1 VMSDISYLEAIEVS
15 KVFGR
20 KSRSKTAVDGVS
32 LSVKAGDSIGIVG
45 ESGSGKS
52 TMARMLVGL
61 LSPNKGLIAFNGED
75 VSQLRGKHKSDFRKD
90 VQMVFQ
96 DPYASLN
103 PRMKIFDQLAEGP
116 RLYQLYDGELKLK
129 DAIEELFMSVG
140 MSIEHLNRY
149 PREFS
154 GGQRQRICI
163 ARALAVQPRILICDE
178 PVSSLDVS
186 IQAQILN
193 LLKDKV
199 SELNLTLIFVAHDL
213 AVVKYLCSS
222 MAVMERGK
230 IVEQGDSNSIFRNPT
245 HEYTKS
251 LLKAIPT
258 PNPIAERE
266 RLSLAKVQ

>member
-1 VMSDISYLEAIEVS
+1 MTAIPYLEAIDVS

-20 KSRSKTAVDGVS
+20 KNRSKTAVDGVS
-32 LSVKAGDSIGIVG
+32 LSVNVGESVGIVG

-61 LSPNKGLIAFNGED
+61 LSPDAGQIAFNGED
-75 VSQLRGKHKSDFRKD
+75 ISQLRGSQKRDFRKD

-103 PRMKIFDQLAEGP
+103 PRMKVFDQLAEGP
-116 RLYQLYDGELKLK
+116 RIYKLYESEHALK
-129 DAIEELFMSVG
+129 DAMEELFISVG
-140 MSIEHLNRY
+140 MPLDHLNRY

-199 SELNLTLIFVAHDL
+199 SELNLTLVFVAHDL
-213 AVVKYLCSS
+213 GVVKYLCTSV
-222 MAVMERGK
+222 AVMEKGK
-230 IVEQGDSNSIFRNPT
+230 IVEQGDRDHIFGNPE
-245 HEYTKS
+245 HEYTQS
-251 LLKAIPT
+251 LLRAIPT
-258 PNPIAERE
+258 PNPIAERK
-266 RLSLAKVQ
+266 RLELAKLQ

>member
-1 VMSDISYLEAIEVS
+1 MTDIPYLEAIDVS
-15 KVFGR
+15 KIFGR
-20 KSRSKTAVDGVS
+20 KNRSKTAVDGVS
-32 LSVKAGDSIGIVG
+32 LSVKTGESVGIVG

-61 LSPNKGLIAFNGED
+61 LSPDKGKIAFNGED
-75 VSQLRGKHKSDFRKD
+75 VSQLRGTHKSDYRKD

-116 RLYQLYDGELKLK
+116 RIYRLYDSEQALKE
-129 DAIEELFMSVG
+129 AMEELFISVG
-140 MSIEHLNRY
+140 MPLDHLNRY

-222 MAVMERGK
+222 VAVMEKGK
-230 IVEQGDSNSIFRNPT
+230 IVEQGDRDLIFGSPK

-258 PNPIAERE
+258 PNPVAERE
-266 RLSLAKVQ
+266 RLALAKLQ

>member
-1 VMSDISYLEAIEVS
+1 MIMGLNHPSSGVIR
-15 KVFGR
+15 F
-20 KSRSKTAVDGVS
+20 DGND
-32 LSVKAGDSIGIVG
+32 L
-45 ESGSGKS
+45 
-52 TMARMLVGL
+52 
-61 LSPNKGLIAFNGED
+61 
-75 VSQLRGKHKSDFRKD
+75 SQLNNQQYSHYRRN

-103 PRMKIFDQLAEGP
+103 PRMKIFDQIAEGP
-116 RLYQLYDGELKLK
+116 RLYRLYDGENRLK

-140 MSIEHLNRY
+140 MSLDHLNRY

-163 ARALAVQPRILICDE
+163 ARALAVQPRVLICDE

-213 AVVKYLCSS
+213 AVVKYLCST
-222 MAVMERGK
+222 MAVMESGK
-230 IVEQGDSNSIFRNPT
+230 IVEQGKSNEIFGSPN

-266 RLSLAKVQ
+266 RLSRAKVQ

>member
-1 VMSDISYLEAIEVS
+1 MSDIPYLEAIEVS

-20 KSRSKTAVDGVS
+20 KNRSKTAVDGVS
-32 LSVKAGDSIGIVG
+32 LSVKEGDSVGIVG

-52 TMARMLVGL
+52 TLARMLVGL
-61 LSPNKGLIAFNGED
+61 LSPDKGQVAFNGED
-75 VSQLRGKHKSDFRKD
+75 ISQLRGKQKGDFRKD

-103 PRMKIFDQLAEGP
+103 PRMKIFDQIAEGP
-116 RLYQLYDGELKLK
+116 RLYRLYDGENRLK

-140 MSIEHLNRY
+140 MSLDHLNRY

-163 ARALAVQPRILICDE
+163 ARALAVQPRVLICDE

-213 AVVKYLCSS
+213 AVVKYLCST
-222 MAVMERGK
+222 MAVMESGK
-230 IVEQGDSNSIFRNPT
+230 IVEQGKSNAIFASPN
-245 HEYTKS
+245 HEYTRS

-258 PNPIAERE
+258 PNPISERE
-266 RLSLAKVQ
+266 RLSRAKVQ